1 MSAAKKASASPA
13 EIGFSTALAEL
24 EGILER
30 VDSDEVDIDEL
41 AVELGKAASL
51 LEICRSKIRRAEV
64 EVSQIVQRL
73 EASEPPATEEPG
85 SDGSDDSDD
94 PDDGDDRDG

>member
-1 MSAAKKASASPA
+1 MNAAKKEAPTPA
-13 EIGFSTALAEL
+13 EIGFSTALADL

-41 AVELGKAASL
+41 AEELGKAAAL

-73 EASEPPATEEPG
+73 EASESPPTPESGIALE
-85 SDGSDDSDD
+85 DDQDD
-94 PDDGDDRDG
+94 LDA

>member
-1 MSAAKKASASPA
+1 MSAAKKSSATPV

-41 AVELGKAASL
+41 AEELGKAASL

-73 EASEPPATEEPG
+73 EASDAPPKQEHEAD
-85 SDGSDDSDD
+85 SLDDQED
-94 PDDGDDRDG
+94 

>member
-1 MSAAKKASASPA
+1 MSAAKKEPPTSA
-13 EIGFSTALAEL
+13 EIGFSTALADL
-24 EGILER
+24 EAILER

-41 AVELGKAASL
+41 AEQLGKAAAL

-73 EASEPPATEEPG
+73 EASESPPTVKSGLAVE
-85 SDGSDDSDD
+85 DGQDDQDA
-94 PDDGDDRDG
+94 

>member
-1 MSAAKKASASPA
+1 MSAAKKVSASPA

-30 VDSDEVDIDEL
+30 VDADEVDIDEL

-73 EASEPPATEEPG
+73 EASEPSATEEPG
-85 SDGSDDSDD
+85 SDDSDN